1 MNNLCLEF
9 TNDNNIDDDDAD
21 TDNDTNDGFV

>member
-21 TDNDTNDGFV
+21 TDDDTDDDLV